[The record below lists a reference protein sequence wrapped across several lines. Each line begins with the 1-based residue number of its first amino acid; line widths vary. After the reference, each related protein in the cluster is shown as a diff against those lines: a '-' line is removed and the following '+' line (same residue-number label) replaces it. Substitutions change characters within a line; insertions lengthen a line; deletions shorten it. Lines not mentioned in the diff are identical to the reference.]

1 MSVEDRG
8 PIIVCTRN
16 DDLDCVIEATP
27 ITRHPGLPYSRECL
41 PCFPLQTW
49 FLFKMECC
57 CLSSKKEDCKII
69 LKLCS
74 PAVVEQC

>member
-41 PCFPLQTW
+41 PCFSLTDLVFIQNGMLLPFLEERGLQDNTQVT
-49 FLFKMECC
+49 FT
-57 CLSSKKEDCKII
+57 
-69 LKLCS
+69 
-74 PAVVEQC
+74 